1 MDREIRSVTHFRI
14 TDTSA
19 RPRRWLAGLGLSVG
33 LIGLA
38 LSSPVAAQTPNFTE
52 LRRAMVEKEI
62 IAAGIKD
69 PRVIN
74 AIRDTQRHEFVP
86 FRERTHAYYD
96 MALPIGNGQ
105 TISPPY
111 IVAFMTEQLEPKE
124 TDKVLEIGTGSGY
137 QAAVLSPLV
146 KEVYSIEIVEPLGT
160 NAAKV
165 LKRLKYANVFTK
177 IGDGYKG
184 WEEHAPFDKVIVT
197 CSPEN
202 VPQPLIDQL
211 KEGGRMIIPIGERYQ
226 QSLTLFRKVDGK
238 LEKDVLRPTLF
249 VPMTGT
255 AESQRKVKPDPL
267 NPTLINGSYEQS
279 AEEDGVQVPVAWHY
293 VRQAKVVTDPL
304 SPLGEH
310 HVLFSNTQP
319 GRGSQMLQAFAI
331 DGRKVAE
338 LEVSLRIK
346 LTDVRPGQ
354 LLTQLPVCALVFYD
368 ENQNTIGERGMGPWR
383 GTTEWQLEKTTI
395 KVPTR
400 SVQAIIRIGL
410 FGAVGDLAVDDVRV
424 SATEKR

>member
-1 MDREIRSVTHFRI
+1 MDRETSSVTIMNTRI
-14 TDTSA
+14 TLF
-19 RPRRWLAGLGLSVG
+19 LATMLAWGTLG
-33 LIGLA
+33 A
-38 LSSPVAAQTPNFTE
+38 PANAQGPNFTE
-52 LRRAMVEKEI
+52 LRRQMVDKEI
-62 IAAGIKD
+62 IGAGIKD
-69 PRVIN
+69 PRVID
-74 AIRDTQRHEFVP
+74 AIRETQRHEFVP

-111 IVAFMTEQLEPKE
+111 IVAFMTEQLETKP

-146 KEVYSIEIVEPLGT
+146 KEVYSIEIVEPLGQT
-160 NAAKV
+160 AAKV

-211 KEGGRMIIPIGERYQ
+211 REGGRMVVPIGERYQ

-238 LEKDVLRPTLF
+238 LEKEVLRPTLF

-267 NPTLINGSYEQS
+267 NPTLVNGSYEQTT
-279 AEEDGVQVPVAWHY
+279 EEDKVVVPVAWHY
-293 VRQAKVVTDPL
+293 VRQAKVVEDPM
-304 SPLGEH
+304 SPAGER
-310 HVLFSNTQP
+310 HVVFSNMQP

-331 DGRKVAE
+331 DGRKVSD
-338 LEVSLRIK
+338 LDVSLRIK
-346 LTDVRPGQ
+346 VTDVRPGQ

-383 GTTEWQLEKTTI
+383 GTTDWQLEKTTV
-395 KVPTR
+395 KVPVKA
-400 SVQAIIRIGL
+400 VQAIIRIGL
-410 FGAVGDLAVDDVRV
+410 FGAVGELAVDDVRV
-424 SATEKR
+424 SAAEKR